1 MQNGLQL
8 PSLLEK
14 IKALWEARLRAEH
27 VAFSYLKRRVQPLM
41 VRDLLGY
48 EYTAMKIHIGWRR
61 G

>member
-1 MQNGLQL
+1 
-8 PSLLEK
+8 LLEK